1 MQSSHYTIAIITLY
15 KCNRRISKK
24 KTKKSPNLFGLCASG
39 WCLFRLC
46 RLSEAKNHDPGQ
58 LVKAHKKAQRLL
70 GSALQDGLEPTTP

>member
-46 RLSEAKNHDPGQ
+46 RLSEAKK
-58 LVKAHKKAQRLL
+58 L
-70 GSALQDGLEPTTP
+70 